1 MVLASAIGLLPLIQ
15 LPVTAK
21 SSLSMPHSTSIDNRA
36 DTATG
41 VARIVVV
48 GITIVVSISE
58 VSRVGEK
65 SEANLWSN
73 VYSSIDL

>member
-1 MVLASAIGLLPLIQ
+1 MVLTAVIGLLPLIQ
-15 LPVTAK
+15 SLVTAK

-36 DTATG
+36 DTAIG

-65 SEANLWSN
+65 SEANLL
-73 VYSSIDL
+73 SILFTLY

>member
-1 MVLASAIGLLPLIQ
+1 MVLTAVIGLLPLIQ

-36 DTATG
+36 DTAIG

-65 SEANLWSN
+65 SEANPWSN
-73 VYSSIDL
+73 FYFSIGL